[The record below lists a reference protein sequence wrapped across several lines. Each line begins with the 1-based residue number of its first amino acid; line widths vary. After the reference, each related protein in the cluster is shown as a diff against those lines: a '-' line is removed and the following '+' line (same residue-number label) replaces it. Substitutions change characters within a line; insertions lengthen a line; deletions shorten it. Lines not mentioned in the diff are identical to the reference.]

1 MSKRYKFKPGDLVKV
16 LDTVVDRVPKLP
28 DVGFV
33 VPGIMKLP
41 LVKAHSKGVRQTM
54 YRVLISGER
63 RWIHSSNLE
72 ILRKSEDG

>member
-1 MSKRYKFKPGDLVKV
+1 MSKRYKFKPGDLGKV

-28 DVGFV
+28 DVGLV

-41 LVKAHSKGVRQTM
+41 AVKAHSKGTRQTM
-54 YRVLISGER
+54 YRVLVSGER
-63 RWIHSSNLE
+63 HWINGSNLK

>member
-1 MSKRYKFKPGDLVKV
+1 MSKRCKFKPGDLVKV
-16 LDTVVDRVPKLP
+16 LDAVVDRVPKLP
-28 DVGFV
+28 DVGLV

-54 YRVLISGER
+54 YRVLISGEKQ
-63 RWIHSSNLE
+63 WINGSNLK